1 MELRIKYSRIYRIYN
16 LNNRGEVK
24 LKKIRIIVSAIVIL
38 VVLTGCGNKT
48 NNSQKD
54 NTNTITTESTKES
67 TADNQGNA
75 NKDTKVSSSTNS
87 NNNTNTT
94 TTNKADKST
103 NSKADKSTTNNTS
116 SQSTAKESSKD
127 QKSYYGSWKVTKLIP
142 THGAHE
148 TIDESTVIGKVMK
161 FSSNEAGFGNDSFQ
175 NPEYKTTSLSATD
188 LRKEYRR
195 EPTELGLS
203 DDITYVSVII
213 DGKEN
218 QSNSFFVKDNNTLIY
233 HPEGVFFEIKRVAQ

>member
-67 TADNQGNA
+67 TADNKGNA
-75 NKDTKVSSSTNS
+75 NKDTKVSSSANS

-94 TTNKADKST
+94 KSKT
-103 NSKADKSTTNNTS
+103 EKSTTSNTS

-142 THGAHE
+142 TYGVHA

-161 FSSNEAGFGNDSFQ
+161 FSSNEAVFGNDSFQ